1 MERSATSLSPTN
13 RIETHTHTGNE
24 CDYEEWVHRKEK
36 ATAVKQVITNVEP
49 HTMAHP
55 SHT

>member
-1 MERSATSLSPTN
+1 MERSATSLPPTN
-13 RIETHTHTGNE
+13 RIETHTHAGNE